1 MARGDF
7 SEALL
12 DALPGVFYLYD
23 RQLNFLRWNRE
34 LERVTGRTAAQMAAI
49 SPLDLFDGAE
59 RDLVAARIRDV
70 FDLGGS
76 SVEAHL
82 VATDGTRTPY
92 FFTGRRT
99 EIDGRMCL
107 IGVGIDITQRL
118 QAEDALRE
126 AEHLLSA
133 AERLSQTGAWTRDL
147 TTGAVQWSAET
158 YRIMGVPVGTPIE
171 EAAFL
176 NLVREDDRAAVI
188 GWIAECLAKRTA
200 RPIEFRIQRGGEER
214 LLEAELGMADADDPR
229 QARLI
234 GTVRDVTEAR
244 EATRRLRESDERLRL
259 ATAAARLGTFDWD
272 VPRDRIVWS
281 RRHEE
286 LWGFA
291 PGEFGG
297 TYAAFAARV
306 HPDDLAA
313 VNAEVERCIAARA
326 PFAAEFRVRWPDGT
340 ILWVHGRGEFAFD
353 AAGRPQQ
360 MLGVVMDVT
369 ERRRAEEA
377 LRDSEQ
383 RFRTVVDQAADAI
396 VIANASGG
404 YDHCNAAACALF
416 GYSRDEF
423 LSLPMAAVV
432 VSEQQPDVAIAAEHI
447 ERGRTQTSLWRFRRK
462 NGTTFIGE
470 VHANRLPDDRLIGV
484 IRDVT
489 ERQRAEE
496 QLREYAVSLRALTE
510 RLERVRDE
518 EATRIARELHDE
530 LGQQLT
536 GLRIDLGW
544 LSRRLPESGAGAAT
558 DPAQRRIGEMIR
570 HIDQTIHTVRRI
582 STDLRPAILDD
593 LGLCAA
599 VEWQAEE
606 FARRTALQCSARVP
620 PDEVSIGRASAAA
633 MFRILREALTNVVRH
648 AGAGRVDIVLE
659 QTGTAVRLRIS
670 DDGRGLPPAAIGS
683 RSLGLLGMRERA
695 EAHGGSV
702 TFDRP
707 PQGGTT
713 VIVELPI

>member
-23 RQLNFLRWNRE
+23 QHFHFLRWNRE
-34 LERVTGRTAAQMAAI
+34 LERVTGRTAADMATV
-49 SPLDLFDGAE
+49 SPLELFDGPE
-59 RDLVAARIRDV
+59 RELVANRIREV
-70 FDLGGS
+70 FEVGAS

-82 VATDGTRTPY
+82 VSTDGSRTPF

-99 EIDGRMCL
+99 EFDGRMCL

-118 QAEDALRE
+118 QAEDALRK
-126 AEHLLSA
+126 AEYLLSA
-133 AERLSQTGAWTRDL
+133 AERLSHTGAWTRDL

-158 YRIMGVPVGTPIE
+158 YRIMGVPLGTPIE

-188 GWIAECLAKRTA
+188 GWIAECLARRTA
-200 RPIEFRIQRGGEER
+200 QPIEFRIQRGGDER
-214 LLEAELGMADADDPR
+214 LLEAELGVADADSPR
-229 QARLI
+229 QAKLI
-234 GTVRDVTEAR
+234 GIVRDVTEAR

-404 YDHCNAAACALF
+404 YDHCNAAACTLF

-423 LSLPMAAVV
+423 LSLPLVALVV
-432 VSEQQPDVAIAAEHI
+432 ADQQPKAAITAAGTVSGHA
-447 ERGRTQTSLWRFRRK
+447 QASVWQFQRK
-462 NGTTFIGE
+462 DGSTFIGE
-470 VHANRLPDDRLIGV
+470 AHVNRLPDDRLIAV

-489 ERQRAEE
+489 ERHRAEG
-496 QLREYAVSLRALTE
+496 QLRDYAVSLRALTE
-510 RLERVRDE
+510 HLERVRDE

-544 LSRRLPESGAGAAT
+544 LSKHLPER
-558 DPAQRRIGEMIR
+558 DPHASAEPVQHRIGEMIR

-606 FARRTALQCSARVP
+606 FARRTGLQCSARVP
-620 PDEVSIGRASAAA
+620 PDEISIGRPAAAA

-659 QTGTAVRLRIS
+659 QIGAAVRLRIS
-670 DDGRGLPPAAIGS
+670 DNGRGLAPDAIGS

-702 TFDRP
+702 RFDRP